1 MRKKMDSACG
11 KNTREMAYGSRQNK
25 VLRALLLIR
34 MWSNMHAYAPHD
46 QINFYFT
53 VYFYSSY
60 LNLLLFRYKKMI

>member
-1 MRKKMDSACG
+1 MSGNKMDSACG

-46 QINFYFT
+46 QITFT
-53 VYFYSSY
+53 SPFI
-60 LNLLLFRYKKMI
+60 FIRHI